1 MVEPR
6 EVDVVRRLHKSFFAL
21 LTLMALV
28 AVPVAAQWI
37 TCEGPSGTY
46 RVLESVACSEALKPQ
61 NAARGFLESKLET
74 NASLTASGIATVLEE
89 EATKACVQRPEKDTL
104 GTLYGVGRWGCE
116 NGYSYRN
123 LCQGYYL
130 EKEVQADYGYAV
142 VYHVVVSSSGWN
154 VLAFDS
160 ASSTVTRM
168 SAGDVRLSVIL
179 SLRNNSVST
188 VLAPAGYEAGLQR
201 RGQASAI
208 LMEIL
213 DYCRA
218 YKEAY
223 CEELRS
229 LAALLS
235 RPGTAPAGGATP
247 VSLSIV
253 ATANKHLSS
262 TVPLDL
268 SSDAVSLVAVT
279 GVVTDDRGQP
289 VADAEVRIAGLAAT
303 ARTSPDGAYRVSSF
317 GTGTSLVSRRVNVTL
332 ERATVDVAL
341 KTASDTGPILGIAT
355 DGVSRLTFSVSSH
368 GIRPESV
375 TVTPPTLGAFERASS
390 VAAALTLDKDGNGTL
405 VYLPPSVLPSEALTT
420 SLEIGTGSA
429 ARTVPAAPVSISV
442 RYIDLDGA
450 TQTTTVSI
458 KVCRPPVLLVQSYLG
473 GPASWS
479 AFSEVA
485 RIRRLDCQ
493 IVGEG
498 VTWGLGNGS
507 LEEWAK
513 ELARSLFE
521 TRATYAASGVKI
533 AAVDVVAHSVGG
545 LVARSLLEGADS
557 RQDVRRLILVGTPNH
572 GIAWLDQEVGAAASR
587 WLAAHPTAAA
597 ELHEGSAFLRQLS
610 SPGAADRRTEYI
622 NVVGRRAPSLSASR
636 QGSSTVQ
643 DDGIVSAASSHL
655 DGVPEI
661 RLDGVVHAPGLPLEG
676 AGLTESSAVWAK
688 LVDLLVGEAPQAEPD
703 ALRIELR
710 RGGLVGTSTSIDPQ
724 PTQWTPVSKFPAALK
739 DGVAI
744 RTLDK
749 GQATIAVVQAG
760 DTWGLISLDAKTE
773 VILRAS
779 SPSLIRIEVVSGRAR
794 FRADA
799 ADAGDFEVVLDAS
812 PRGALWYATQPDVR
826 TLGVQGDYVVA
837 REETSSVLALNG
849 TIIVEY
855 SKGVGF
861 SPARLVEAG
870 TGIRVR
876 ANGVIEDEAVPARG
890 WWTSGVWRDSLP
902 LFHFPI
908 WVMALMLAGLGGAA
922 VYHSREKRGLAER
935 TRQKP
940 VP

>member
-6 EVDVVRRLHKSFFAL
+6 EVDVVRRLHGSLFAL
-21 LTLMALV
+21 LTVVAL
-28 AVPVAAQWI
+28 AAAPAAAQWI
-37 TCEGPSGTY
+37 MCEGPSGAF
-46 RVLESVACSEALKPQ
+46 RVLESVACPEILTSQ
-61 NAARGFLESKLET
+61 NAARGFLESKLEA
-74 NASLTASGIATVLEE
+74 NASLTASSLAAALEE

-116 NGYSYRN
+116 NGYFFRN

-130 EKEVQADYGYAV
+130 EKEVEADYGYAV

-160 ASSTVTRM
+160 ASSTVKRT
-168 SAGDVRLSVIL
+168 SAGDVRISVIL
-179 SLRNNSVST
+179 SLRSKSSSA
-188 VLAPAGYEAGLQR
+188 VLAPAGYEASLQR

-213 DYCRA
+213 EYCRV

-235 RPGTAPAGGATP
+235 RPGTAPAAGSTP
-247 VSLSIV
+247 ASLSIV
-253 ATANKHLSS
+253 STADKHLSA

-289 VADAEVRIAGLAAT
+289 VANAEVRIAGLTAT
-303 ARTSPDGAYRVSSF
+303 TRTSSDGAYRVSAF
-317 GTGTSLVSRRVNVTL
+317 GTGTSLMSRRVNVTL
-332 ERATVDVAL
+332 ERATIDVAL
-341 KTASDTGPILGIAT
+341 ETVRDGGPILGIAT
-355 DGVSRLTFSVSSH
+355 DGVSRLIFSVSSH

-375 TVTPPTLGAFERASS
+375 TVTAPSLGTLERASS
-390 VAAALTLDKDGNGTL
+390 GAAPLILDKDGNGTL
-405 VYLPPSVLPSEALTT
+405 VYAPPNLLPSEALTT
-420 SLEIGTGSA
+420 SLEIGTGPA
-429 ARTVPAAPVSISV
+429 ARTVSAAAVSISI
-442 RYIDLDGA
+442 RYVDLDGT
-450 TQTTTVSI
+450 TQTTTVSL

-479 AFSEVA
+479 PFAEYA
-485 RIRRLDCQ
+485 RTRRLDCQ

-507 LEEWAK
+507 LEDWAK
-513 ELARSLFE
+513 ELARSLSE
-521 TRATYAASGVKI
+521 TRATYAASGIQI
-533 AAVDVVAHSVGG
+533 AAVDVIAHSAGG

-557 RQDVRRLILVGTPNH
+557 RQDVRRLVLVGTPNH

-587 WLAAHPTAAA
+587 WLASHPTAAA
-597 ELHEGSAFLRQLS
+597 ELREGSAFLRQLAS
-610 SPGAADRRTEYI
+610 SGAADRRATYI
-622 NVVGRRAPSLSASR
+622 NIVGRRAPSLSASR

-676 AGLTESSAVWAK
+676 TGLTESSAVWTR
-688 LVDLLVGEAPQAEPD
+688 LVDLLVGEVPQVEPD

-710 RGGLVGTSTSIDPQ
+710 RGGLVSTSASIDPQ
-724 PTQWTPVSKFPAALK
+724 PTKWTPVSKFPVALK
-739 DGVAI
+739 AGVAI
-744 RTLDK
+744 RTADK
-749 GQATIAVVQAG
+749 GYAAIAVVQAG
-760 DTWGLISLDAKTE
+760 ETWGLISLDAKTE
-773 VILRAS
+773 IVLRAS

-794 FRADA
+794 YRADTP
-799 ADAGDFEVVLDAS
+799 DAGDFEVVLDAS

-826 TLGVQGDYVVA
+826 TVGVQGDYAVA
-837 REETSSVLALNG
+837 REEASSVLALDG
-849 TIIVEY
+849 TVIVEY

-870 TGIRVR
+870 TGIRIR
-876 ANGVIEDEAVPARG
+876 ADGTTEDEAVPARS
-890 WWTSGVWRDSLP
+890 WWTSGVWRNP
-902 LFHFPI
+902 VPFFNFPI
-908 WVMALMLAGLGGAA
+908 WLMALVLTGLAGAA
-922 VYHSREKRGLAER
+922 IYHVRAKRGLAER
-935 TRQKP
+935 SRQKP
-940 VP
+940 AP